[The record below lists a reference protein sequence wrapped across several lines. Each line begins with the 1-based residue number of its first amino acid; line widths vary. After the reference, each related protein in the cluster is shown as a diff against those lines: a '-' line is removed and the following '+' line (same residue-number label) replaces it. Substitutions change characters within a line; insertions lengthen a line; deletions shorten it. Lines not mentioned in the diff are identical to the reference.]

1 MSMLTAGSLLL
12 LLFAVL
18 PIYIAYVRRHR
29 NRLAI
34 LVTAVISMV
43 LSWLFL
49 PLALL
54 WLVALVWSCTS
65 NVDRAAPPA

>member
-1 MSMLTAGSLLL
+1 MLTAGSLLL